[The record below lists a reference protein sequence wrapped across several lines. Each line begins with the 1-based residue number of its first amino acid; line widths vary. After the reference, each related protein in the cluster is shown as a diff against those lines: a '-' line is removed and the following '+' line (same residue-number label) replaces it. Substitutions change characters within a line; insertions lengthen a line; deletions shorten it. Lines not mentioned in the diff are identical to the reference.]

1 MKNSIVFLFFALIAL
16 TSCEKD
22 CSSPAVQDNEALLTK
37 PKGWK
42 FITARSILNG
52 VPYYY
57 ERGSQPQDFDGW
69 TFTFYPNHTGVL
81 KTTTEIR
88 DFTYNWLDP
97 EKTKF
102 SYTSQQP
109 DVLNA
114 IWENLNVSET
124 KLSYTEYINSP
135 SRISMSTMNLIPIE

>member
-1 MKNSIVFLFFALIAL
+1 MKNSIVFLLFTLIAL

-22 CSSPAVQDNEALLTK
+22 CSSPVVQDNEALLTK

-81 KTTTEIR
+81 KTTTGIR

-97 EKTKF
+97 EKTKLSF
-102 SYTSQQP
+102 VLQQP
-109 DVLNA
+109 DLVTGQWDNILLT
-114 IWENLNVSET
+114 ED
-124 KLSYTEYINSP
+124 KLSYTEYISTPN
-135 SRISMSTMNLIPIE
+135 RLSMSINNLEPVE